1 MNYSSAILSL
11 LALKGIGPRTVE
23 QILSEADP
31 GHFDNL
37 GDFRAYAL
45 EHSIKKFPE
54 ISHEQVQ
61 GIEAETNRILETIN
75 RERIVHL
82 HRWSDEF
89 PPLLKSIPNAPIHL
103 FVIGNVECLRQ
114 PGIAVVG
121 TREPTTFGRKSA
133 EKIAGRGVDKGFC
146 VNSGLAEGCDT
157 HGHIGALDA
166 GGHTVAV
173 LAHGFGTIYPRS
185 NTPLSERIVDCGGAL
200 VTEYLP
206 GEPGHPTKFVARD
219 RIQSG
224 LSLGTIVIETDVKGG
239 TMHTVEFTQKQ
250 GRVLGAVDHPEKYRH
265 EPKTHG
271 NRQLIDEGLASSIGN
286 SEELEAF
293 FMRLKAPVPEESKR
307 RNAAAEQQT
316 FL

>member
-1 MNYSSAILSL
+1 MDYCSAILSL
-11 LALKGIGPRTVE
+11 LALKGVGPRTVE
-23 QILSEADP
+23 QILSTADP
-31 GHFDNL
+31 AQFDSL
-37 GDFRAYAL
+37 GDFRTFAS
-45 EHSIKKFPE
+45 EQSIKKFPE
-54 ISHEQVQ
+54 ISREQVYE
-61 GIEAETNRILETIN
+61 IEKKTNRIIETID
-75 RERIVHL
+75 REGIVYL
-82 HRWSDEF
+82 HRWSEGF
-89 PPLLKSIPNAPIHL
+89 PDHLKNIPNAPIHL
-103 FVIGNVECLRQ
+103 FIIGNMECLRQ
-114 PGIAVVG
+114 PGVAVVG
-121 TREPTTFGRKSA
+121 TRDPTTFGRKSA
-133 EKIAGRGVDKGFC
+133 EKIARRAVEKGFC

-166 GGHTVAV
+166 GGLTVAV

-185 NTPLSERIVDCGGAL
+185 NAPLAERIVDSGGAL

-239 TMHTVEFTQKQ
+239 TMHTVGFTQKQ
-250 GRVLGAVDHPEKYRH
+250 GRVLGAVSHPEKFQH

-271 NRQLIDEGLASSIGN
+271 NRHLIEEGLAIPIGS

-293 FMRLKAPVPEESKR
+293 YTHLKTPGNMDSQR
-307 RNAAAEQQT
+307 SNTAAEQQT